1 MGVLARW
8 GKLVNAEV
16 LALKLPAARQSVG
29 ASSPGGSAPSVM
41 NDPTATGVDKPT
53 PCVEAVEL
61 RAVFDAALI
70 EHRAEL
76 NAFLVRQ
83 VGDREAAADLT

>member
-1 MGVLARW
+1 
-8 GKLVNAEV
+8 
-16 LALKLPAARQSVG
+16 
-29 ASSPGGSAPSVM
+29 M